1 MNGTNADSS
10 PVAVQVVSTL
20 HALACTP
27 ITWSK
32 VDGIASQ
39 QQRVVVAVTPM
50 TFEGSLFPTASLR
63 EEVVLEGEVELSPAK
78 RVKVEQG
85 DASDHPPSPEQQA
98 QVRAEVKV
106 EQQHDTPQAS
116 SPQGLILIPREAQ
129 RPNSSQRLRGLG
141 SSMLHRGRLGSGTL
155 PLNRQVVGKAGEKKS
170 ATCPICWM
178 RACKCNAPDAA
189 GACPVCGNFFKG
201 FKGVAQHRAVSVGA
215 CRVPTSVQQ
224 EAKTVASRRQRQAAQ
239 FVQRQNEA
247 AQMAVHRTLVL
258 QEQEQSRKQVF
269 DEWYALLLQWRDDP
283 EGGNGSHCNIVKS
296 YQYKDKMLGRW
307 LCTQR
312 QKLKRSRTKSRN
324 REAPL
329 TAYEEQKLQALINLG
344 QLQCRR
350 NGGAM

>member
-1 MNGTNADSS
+1 VNGTNADSS

-116 SPQGLILIPREAQ
+116 SASPPGLILIPPQ
-129 RPNSSQRLRGLG
+129 TSSSSPPGIIPPRPHSHPQGSTAPKFESAPPWLG
-141 SSMLHRGRLGSGTL
+141 VLH
-155 PLNRQVVGKAGEKKS
+155 
-170 ATCPICWM
+170 
-178 RACKCNAPDAA
+178 
-189 GACPVCGNFFKG
+189 
-201 FKGVAQHRAVSVGA
+201 
-215 CRVPTSVQQ
+215 
-224 EAKTVASRRQRQAAQ
+224 AAQ
-239 FVQRQNEA
+239 GTA
-247 AQMAVHRTLVL
+247 
-258 QEQEQSRKQVF
+258 
-269 DEWYALLLQWRDDP
+269 WQWD
-283 EGGNGSHCNIVKS
+283 
-296 YQYKDKMLGRW
+296 LA
-307 LCTQR
+307 TQ
-312 QKLKRSRTKSRN
+312 
-324 REAPL
+324 
-329 TAYEEQKLQALINLG
+329 
-344 QLQCRR
+344 
-350 NGGAM
+350 

>member
-1 MNGTNADSS
+1 VNGTNADSS

-116 SPQGLILIPREAQ
+116 SASPPGIIPPRPHSHPQGSTAPKFESA
-129 RPNSSQRLRGLG
+129 PPWLG
-141 SSMLHRGRLGSGTL
+141 VLH
-155 PLNRQVVGKAGEKKS
+155 
-170 ATCPICWM
+170 
-178 RACKCNAPDAA
+178 
-189 GACPVCGNFFKG
+189 
-201 FKGVAQHRAVSVGA
+201 
-215 CRVPTSVQQ
+215 
-224 EAKTVASRRQRQAAQ
+224 AAQ
-239 FVQRQNEA
+239 GTA
-247 AQMAVHRTLVL
+247 
-258 QEQEQSRKQVF
+258 
-269 DEWYALLLQWRDDP
+269 WQWD
-283 EGGNGSHCNIVKS
+283 
-296 YQYKDKMLGRW
+296 LA
-307 LCTQR
+307 TQ
-312 QKLKRSRTKSRN
+312 
-324 REAPL
+324 
-329 TAYEEQKLQALINLG
+329 
-344 QLQCRR
+344 
-350 NGGAM
+350 